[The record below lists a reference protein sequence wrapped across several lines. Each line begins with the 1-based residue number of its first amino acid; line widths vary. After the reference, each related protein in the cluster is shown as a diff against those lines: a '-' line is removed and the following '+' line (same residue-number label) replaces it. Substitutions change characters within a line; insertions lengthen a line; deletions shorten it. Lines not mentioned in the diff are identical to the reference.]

1 MEIADIFEENEG
13 TATFFLIGQNIEK
26 DGGADIAEYLYLK
39 GNELANHSYSHAT
52 AAAMD
57 AMSEEEFS
65 KEIDGTNQLI
75 KNITGSDPKFFRG
88 GGYAYSQR
96 VYERLEMLDLTA
108 IGYHTSVGSDYS
120 GGSATTESI
129 IDTLRNA
136 SLPDGAV
143 IIGHASN
150 SLRITPEALKVVL
163 PELYNQG
170 YRFCSMSELIQY
182 KGVEYDNL
190 PVHCYVN
197 RIETKDDGSTKIHT
211 QFRMYLDTWKTHPE
225 DYKLLAFTFDDGPSA
240 NDTKFVDLF
249 KKYKGSATFFVTGTN
264 CNTVGYST
272 LQYAINNGW
281 DIGNHSMTH
290 ADAWSGSG
298 DSYTELTY
306 EQLKYQISDFNTLL
320 ESNLTMADGKTPYE
334 VSLYR
339 PPQIRYTDTMFK
351 VCTQEDMSIIW
362 ALQNT
367 YDWDGTKDYSY
378 RLKHMQ
384 NGVGTWNDGDVILG
398 HVWSND
404 TYNAMVETFDAF
416 YDAGYRFCSI
426 TELMEYRGINR
437 SDISGKLNN
446 VNGNKGMVRNIV
458 ASATYGKSTD

>member
-1 MEIADIFEENEG
+1 
-13 TATFFLIGQNIEK
+13 
-26 DGGADIAEYLYLK
+26 
-39 GNELANHSYSHAT
+39 
-52 AAAMD
+52 MD
-57 AMSEEEFS
+57 TMSEEEFS
-65 KEIDGTNQLI
+65 KEIDYTNQLI
-75 KNITGSDPKFFRG
+75 ENVTGSAPKFFRG

-96 VYERLEMLDLTA
+96 IYERLEKLDMRA
-108 IGYHTSVGSDYS
+108 IGYHTSLGSDYS

-129 IDTLRNA
+129 IENIRNTT
-136 SLPDGAV
+136 LPDGSV

-150 SLRITPEALKVVL
+150 SLRITPEALKVLL
-163 PELYNQG
+163 PELYKQG
-170 YRFCSMSELIQY
+170 YRFCTISELIEY
-182 KGVEYDNL
+182 KGVEFDNL

-197 RIETKDDGSTKIHT
+197 RVETKEDGSTKIHT
-211 QFRMYLDTWKTHPE
+211 QFRMYLDSWKTHPE
-225 DYKLLAFTFDDGPSA
+225 DYKLLAFTFDDGPSSD

-249 KKYKGSATFFVTGTN
+249 KKYKGSATFFVTGTK
-264 CNTVGYST
+264 CNQYGYST

-298 DSYTELTY
+298 NSYTELTY
-306 EQLKYQISDFNTLL
+306 AQLKYQISDFNNML
-320 ESNLTMADGKTPYE
+320 ESNLTMADGITPYE
-334 VSLYR
+334 VVLYR
-339 PPQIRYTDTMFK
+339 PPQIRTTDNVFK
-351 VCTQEDMSIIW
+351 ICEEENMPIIW
-362 ALQNT
+362 ASQNT
-367 YDWDGTKDYSY
+367 YDWDGTKDYTA
-378 RLKHMQ
+378 RLKNMQ
-384 NGVGTWNDGDVILG
+384 NGIGTWIDGDVILG

-446 VNGNKGMVRNIV
+446 VNGNRGMVRNIV